1 MTSFVN
7 YAYNSRGRYNT
18 ILKTMIEALNITMFS
33 HIIGIF
39 PIIFGG
45 LGSCSNP
52 NPVQWLLIISLIG
65 ASGLLAVASSSAFVA
80 VAATMI
86 PMIIAGETIA
96 DILTAITGSVAVSAG
111 GLEILTGLVL
121 TIKNMLGC

>member
-1 MTSFVN
+1 
-7 YAYNSRGRYNT
+7 
-18 ILKTMIEALNITMFS
+18 MIQALNITMFS
-33 HIIGIF
+33 HILGIF
-39 PIIFGG
+39 PIILGG
-45 LGSCSNP
+45 LETCSNP
-52 NPVQWLLIISLIG
+52 NPVQWLLVISLIG

-111 GLEILTGLVL
+111 GLEILTGVVFG
-121 TIKNMLGC
+121 IKNILGC